1 MALTP
6 QEQSILDD
14 LLARAEEVAVREVE
28 VGLKEILTDVVKTV
42 GREKYVADIE
52 KFFDKY
58 EIPLKVTPPEV
69 AVTPPATPL
78 V

>member
-14 LLARAEEVAVREVE
+14 LLARAEETAVPEVE

-42 GREKYVADIE
+42 GREKYVEDIE

-58 EIPLKVTPPEV
+58 EIPLKSESSAPS
-69 AVTPPATPL
+69 TPL